1 MKNKAVI
8 SLIGLAAMAGLLTGC
23 GDAQA
28 PQTANTGTSN
38 VMLTFVEFEKNI
50 DPYQTRVI
58 VTPDFMRFDDGEGS
72 RDFILFDRKQD
83 VVYSVNSEEQ
93 TVMSLKRK
101 HVAATP
107 PFKLNLTEQN
117 LGNMKDAPAID
128 GKRPMHYRFSANDE
142 HCYDVVAVQGLLP
155 EVVKAMQEFSDLLA
169 SDSKL
174 TFNNIPAD
182 LHDACDMSMSTFAA
196 GRHLV
201 HGFPIQEWSAKGAG
215 RSLLDYQLNYE
226 PDAAL
231 FVLPSEFKHYSV
243 QDFREGK
250 VNFAE

>member
-1 MKNKAVI
+1 MTYKAVMK
-8 SLIGLAAMAGLLTGC
+8 LIGLAAMAGLLLGC
-23 GDAQA
+23 GEPQA
-28 PQTANTGTSN
+28 PKTAKKDNGN

-58 VTPDFMRFDDGEGS
+58 VTPEFMRFDDGEGS

-83 VVYSVNSEEQ
+83 MIYSVNSEEQ

-101 HVAATP
+101 HVEATP
-107 PFKLNLTEQN
+107 PFKLELTEQN
-117 LGNMKDAPAID
+117 LGNMQDAPAID
-128 GKRPMHYRFSANDE
+128 GKLPQHYQFSANGTL
-142 HCYDVVAVQGLLP
+142 CYDVVAVEGLMP

-182 LHDACDMSMSTFAA
+182 MHDACDMSMSTFAA

-215 RSLLDYQLNYE
+215 RSLLDYQLDYQ
-226 PDAAL
+226 PDAGL
-231 FVLPSEFKHYSV
+231 FVLPPDFRHYSV

-250 VNFAE
+250 VSFEE